1 MSFSSSSFSSSSVL
15 CFFLLLFVLPHF
27 SFVSSADANAKL
39 KKCCLTLTSEKDDK
53 DCVARFCDFDAI
65 SQANVLNFMSKCKDK
80 GDTVGHMWDCA
91 SSRFDHTH
99 CCRGKGVSDKC
110 MEYCSAQDGVPENY
124 VDYVA
129 CVDYFDHIRDC
140 FKAHLENKKEEK

>member
-1 MSFSSSSFSSSSVL
+1 MPFSSSSFSSSSSLL
-15 CFFLLLFVLPHF
+15 CFFLFLFVLPHF

-65 SQANVLNFMSKCKDK
+65 SQANVSGESNEF
-80 GDTVGHMWDCA
+80 
-91 SSRFDHTH
+91 
-99 CCRGKGVSDKC
+99 VSPIKFE
-110 MEYCSAQDGVPENY
+110 MNLR
-124 VDYVA
+124 A